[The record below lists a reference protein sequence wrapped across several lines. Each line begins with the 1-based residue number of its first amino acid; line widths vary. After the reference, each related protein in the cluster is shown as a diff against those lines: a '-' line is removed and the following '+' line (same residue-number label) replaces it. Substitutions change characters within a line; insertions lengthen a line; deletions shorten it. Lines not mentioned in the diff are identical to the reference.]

1 MTAGADPQTETIAE
15 FVQRTTKASGVPF
28 TVTDP
33 TALAAITDIFDDTE
47 AVPTQVLD
55 AA

>member
-1 MTAGADPQTETIAE
+1 VTTGADQSSETLAE
-15 FVQRTTKASGVPF
+15 FVTRTTKASGVPF

-33 TALAAITDIFDDTE
+33 TVLAFISEIVDYAE